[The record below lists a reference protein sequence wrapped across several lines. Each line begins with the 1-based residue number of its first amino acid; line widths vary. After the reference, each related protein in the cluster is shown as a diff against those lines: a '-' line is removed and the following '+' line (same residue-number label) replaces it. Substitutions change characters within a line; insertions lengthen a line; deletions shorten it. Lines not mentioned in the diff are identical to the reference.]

1 MTPERA
7 GELANNAA
15 KYTCGSGGD
24 ADVIIEAILLACAE
38 ERAEVLKG
46 EFICSKCCLRKDSEH
61 EAKHEF

>member
-7 GELANNAA
+7 EELAEARD
-15 KYTCGSGGD
+15 GPSGYNLTL
-24 ADVIIEAILLACAE
+24 VIKEIILQACAE
-38 ERAEVLKG
+38 ERTEVLKG